1 MKDYLTKKAAY
12 EQEYDEKYGKFDFD
26 AEQDA
31 IFRMQRKQLER
42 EREDGVSDLLARYA
56 ANTGMAGSSAAM
68 SAARDTSAR
77 YAGQITDALTNAE
90 QTAYARWSA
99 DRAALEAKMA
109 DNYQKAMSEAERRLS
124 LGDVSGYKE
133 LGYDT
138 TEYEA
143 RLERERRAEEAK
155 IAASLAAAAASNAK
169 KEAATKSQT
178 AKNTAT
184 ERGGNGMT
192 EAEYKAER
200 DKLLKKIATYEK
212 DWDSSNS
219 RKRVALL
226 YSDIDRLD
234 RAYFST
240 PRSYTDEEIE
250 DILVELQ
257 LSENYTLPYSQ
268 YLALARYFD
277 EEGGEDYLAKAG
289 ITFSR
294 GY

>member
-1 MKDYLTKKAAY
+1 MKDYLTKKSAY
-12 EQEYDEKYGKFDFD
+12 EQEYDEKYRQFDFD

-42 EREDGVSDLLARYA
+42 ERDDGVSDLLARYA

-99 DRAALEAKMA
+99 DRVALEQKMA
-109 DNYQKAMSEAERRLS
+109 DNYQKAMDEAERRLT

-143 RLERERRAEEAK
+143 KLERERREEEAR
-155 IAASLAAAAASNAK
+155 IAAALAAATASKEKAENASK
-169 KEAATKSQT
+169 VTSPA
-178 AKNTAT
+178 
-184 ERGGNGMT
+184 RGGNGMT

-200 DKLLKKIATYEK
+200 EKLLKQIAMYEK
-212 DWDSSNS
+212 DLESPGS
-219 RKRVALL
+219 RKLISML
-226 YSDIDRLD
+226 YMDMDRLD
-234 RAYFST
+234 NAYFST
-240 PRSYTDEEIE
+240 PRGYSDSEIE
-250 DILVELQ
+250 DIVAEIQ
-257 LSENYTLPYSQ
+257 LSENYVIPYSQ
-268 YLALARYFD
+268 YLALARYYAD
-277 EEGGEDYLAKAG
+277 EGGEDFLAKAG

>member
-1 MKDYLTKKAAY
+1 MKDYLTKKSAY
-12 EQEYDEKYGKFDFD
+12 EQEYDEKYRQFDFD

-42 EREDGVSDLLARYA
+42 ERDDGVSDLLARYA

-99 DRAALEAKMA
+99 DRVALEQKMA
-109 DNYQKAMSEAERRLS
+109 DNYQKAMDEAERRLT

-143 RLERERRAEEAK
+143 KLERERREEEAR
-155 IAASLAAAAASNAK
+155 IAAALAAATASKEKAENASK
-169 KEAATKSQT
+169 VTSPA
-178 AKNTAT
+178 
-184 ERGGNGMT
+184 RGGNGMT

-200 DKLLKKIATYEK
+200 EKLLKQIAMYEK
-212 DWDSSNS
+212 DLESPGS
-219 RKRVALL
+219 RKLILFFIWIWTDLTMRT
-226 YSDIDRLD
+226 SQRL
-234 RAYFST
+234 AAT
-240 PRSYTDEEIE
+240 VTARSRI
-250 DILVELQ
+250 
-257 LSENYTLPYSQ
+257 
-268 YLALARYFD
+268 
-277 EEGGEDYLAKAG
+277 
-289 ITFSR
+289 
-294 GY
+294 